1 MGRYQ
6 SHLSYSLVLNHKL
19 NEYDYFLDIEYIYR
33 RYGQGAS
40 PMGKYPRHLSYSLL
54 VWNH

>member
-19 NEYDYFLDIEYIYR
+19 NEYDYFLDIECIAGMDR
-33 RYGQGAS
+33 GQA
-40 PMGKYPRHLSYSLL
+40 PWENTHDTYHILY
-54 VWNH
+54 